1 MLTAGSTVTEAYRL
15 IGIVAEDEA
24 PTPTQM
30 ARGLKT
36 LRSML
41 RTWQVDQA
49 MDWLSTDG
57 WMTITPGKWVYFM
70 GGKSLNMAFDFPER
84 PLEMFDIHI
93 TDYSGTDIY
102 CEMLNAEDYH
112 EIPNKYSVGRPL
124 RAYLDAQLGQSRL
137 YLWQVPDRQYV
148 MKFRYQREIAI
159 PEAETDFLEFPDEWE
174 ETLEYGLATRLAARN
189 GVNPAEYAD
198 VFQLAMKLEKDM
210 KDRAIQGGE
219 FSIRPDGGRW
229 W

>member
-1 MLTAGSTVTEAYRL
+1 MLTAQSVVTEAYRL

-24 PTPTQM
+24 PTATQM
-30 ARGLKT
+30 ERGVKA

-41 RTWQVDQA
+41 RSWQVDQA

-70 GGKSLNMAFDFPER
+70 GGDKLGMGFDFPQR
-84 PLEMFDIHI
+84 PLELFDVHI
-93 TDYSGTDIY
+93 TDSSGNDIPV
-102 CEMLNAEDYH
+102 EILNAEDYH
-112 EIPNKYSVGRPL
+112 QIPNKHSVGQPL

-137 YLWQVPDRQYV
+137 YLWQVPDRPYLL
-148 MKFRYQREIAI
+148 KFRYQREIAV
-159 PEAETDFLEFPDEWE
+159 PNDPSDFLELPDEWE
-174 ETLEYGLATRLAARN
+174 EMLEYALATRLAARN
-189 GVNPAEYAD
+189 GVAAAEYTD

-210 KDRAIQGGE
+210 KDRALQGGE
-219 FSIRPDGGRW
+219 FTIRPDVGRW